1 MEYFNKRNL
10 QKLSNQYKEPYDM
23 VKNYQSSRYNKEE
36 IYKLLDN
43 FFNKKM
49 IKDYNLKQLK
59 IFKAQNNFPIIKSN
73 LNNDFKLFNQSNPLN
88 LLNQESSQEKET
100 NFINQMKNDKLTNN
114 RLTNENNVFNMRDFI
129 ALGDSINSQLNALEN
144 RNDLTNAEINNIKS
158 INIKKLLSESLDER
172 GLNENKLIKNIS
184 ESVIPSMRSIM
195 VNVLNEGIANYNF
208 KKYPG
213 RTSDQK
219 TQNIYKLQE
228 LVNRLTKENKQLKQ
242 NNYTDV
248 KMKID
253 EDQAPQE
260 INNNN
265 NINKQS
271 IEQTSEEIE
280 GTGIF
285 DSLGALIS
293 KFAPSIIKGV
303 KAVAPSIIAAGKKV
317 ISNPKNQ
324 QDAFNF
330 VKDKLK
336 KKEVVKLT
344 EDQELFDMFKQGKI
358 TAQDYKE
365 LRGFNTKDIKPIKEI
380 KEIKNDDEHL
390 KNLSGQYAPKKIY
403 LDLLTNKH
411 ITPEKYLELISH
423 GKVPKLSKPI
433 IAPEKIEPVEPVE
446 PVESLEQHGKGI
458 IKKRKYVKRKK
469 L

>member
-59 IFKAQNNFPIIKSN
+59 MFKVQNNFPIIKSN
-73 LNNDFKLFNQSNPLN
+73 LNNDFKLFNQSSPLN

-114 RLTNENNVFNMRDFI
+114 RLTNENNVFNMRDFM
-129 ALGDSINSQLNALEN
+129 ALGDSINRQLNALEN

-158 INIKKLLSESLDER
+158 INIKKLLSESLDEK
-172 GLNENKLIKNIS
+172 GLNKNKLMENIS
-184 ESVIPSMRSIM
+184 ESVIPSMRSTM

-213 RTSDQK
+213 KTSDQK

-228 LVNRLTKENKQLKQ
+228 EVNRLRKRNEELEK

-248 KMKID
+248 NVID
-253 EDQAPQE
+253 EDQAPE
-260 INNNN
+260 EKINNNN
-265 NINKQS
+265 NNN
-271 IEQTSEEIE
+271 QTSEEIE
-280 GTGIF
+280 GSGIF

-303 KAVAPSIIAAGKKV
+303 KVIAPSVLSAGKKI

-423 GKVPKLSKPI
+423 GKIPKLSKPI
-433 IAPEKIEPVEPVE
+433 IAPEIIDEPVKPVEPIE
-446 PVESLEQHGKGI
+446 PLEQQGKGF
-458 IKKRKYVKRKK
+458 KRKYVKRKNIN
-469 L
+469 

>member
-1 MEYFNKRNL
+1 MEYFNKRHL
-10 QKLSNQYKEPYDM
+10 QKLSNKYEEPYNM

-43 FFNKKM
+43 FFNKKI

-59 IFKAQNNFPIIKSN
+59 MFKLQNSFPIIKSN
-73 LNNDFKLFNQSNPLN
+73 LNNDFRLFNQSGPLN
-88 LLNQESSQEKET
+88 LLNQESSREKEKK
-100 NFINQMKNDKLTNN
+100 FINQMKNDKLTNN
-114 RLTNENNVFNMRDFI
+114 RLTNENNVFNMRDFM
-129 ALGDSINSQLNALEN
+129 ALGDSINRQLNELEN
-144 RNDLTNAEINNIKS
+144 RNDLTNAEINNIKN
-158 INIKKLLSESLDER
+158 INIKKLLSESLDEK
-172 GLNENKLIKNIS
+172 GLNKNKLIENIS
-184 ESVIPSMRSIM
+184 ESVIPSMHSTM

-228 LVNRLTKENKQLKQ
+228 EVNRLRKRNKELEE
-242 NNYTDV
+242 NNYTEVDE
-248 KMKID
+248 ID
-253 EDQAPQE
+253 EPEE
-260 INNNN
+260 INNNVN
-265 NINKQS
+265 TPTNKQ
-271 IEQTSEEIE
+271 IE

-303 KAVAPSIIAAGKKV
+303 KAVAPSILAAGKKV

-336 KKEVVKLT
+336 KKEVVKPS
-344 EDQELFDMFKQGKI
+344 EQEELFDMFKQGKI

-365 LRGFNTKDIKPIKEI
+365 LRGLNTKDVKPIKEI
-380 KEIKNDDEHL
+380 KEVKDDDEHL
-390 KNLSGQYAPKKIY
+390 KNLSGQYTPKKIY

-411 ITPEKYLELISH
+411 ITPEKYLELSSH
-423 GKVPKLSKPI
+423 GKIPKLSKPI
-433 IAPEKIEPVEPVE
+433 IYHVE
-446 PVESLEQHGKGI
+446 PVESLEQGKGL
-458 IKKRKYVKRKK
+458 KKRKYVKRKI
-469 L
+469 